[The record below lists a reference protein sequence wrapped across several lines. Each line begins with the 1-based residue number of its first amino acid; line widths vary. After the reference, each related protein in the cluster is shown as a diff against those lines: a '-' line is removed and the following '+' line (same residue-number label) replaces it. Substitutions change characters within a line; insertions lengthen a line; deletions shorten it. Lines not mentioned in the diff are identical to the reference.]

1 MKLLS
6 TGLCTFAIFLLIS
19 SPPRVTAQTRVNATG
34 VASLPRYEMTAEVTL
49 HGRVS
54 SVLTTAAPGMI
65 PGAHLLLATPSGSV
79 DASLGRYGLRGRGAV
94 SVASGQKI
102 DATGVIK
109 TMNNRTVFLVRTLKV
124 GDEVYRLR
132 SEHGVLLSPQARQ
145 RSAQKIAQNGEA
157 Q

>member
-1 MKLLS
+1 
-6 TGLCTFAIFLLIS
+6 
-19 SPPRVTAQTRVNATG
+19 
-34 VASLPRYEMTAEVTL
+34 
-49 HGRVS
+49 
-54 SVLTTAAPGMI
+54 MI